1 MKKRINPLFGL
12 LCLFIF
18 TTCDKD
24 VEIISSFD
32 YTISMNF
39 RDKAT
44 VNLPENVSLSVVPER
59 LVKTQS
65 YQFKYESKDGSGY
78 FVSDGSIL
86 PQREWMPL
94 NELTLSLDFVAPTIG
109 SKEIEVTFSDAD
121 GLEKTETLNFLVAHN
136 PFIWKVSTTT
146 NTININ
152 EDVPI
157 SLLLTNTGIDENAT
171 YERNIYFIQGSGNLT
186 FVNEEEASEIPI
198 ETGKFVEMQ
207 PGSFNLKGEFKE
219 TGVNKLIFEARD
231 KNGQSQKDTLSIT
244 VEEIEFSFTASP
256 QKNEIDISEN
266 TNLNFNITE
275 SNPSGTSYQMRYEI
289 ISGSGIITSGG
300 ETVAPNTFT
309 VVPTGNFSWD
319 FESSTPGNVEMIFF
333 VRNETGVESQRTV
346 TLVVSE
352 RDYDLTVTPAAIEAF
367 VGSSINITLLINE
380 LGATGDTYTGF
391 YSSTGT
397 GSIKIAG
404 DEYTAGQQFVLT
416 KESNTLIY
424 TGISEGRHALTF
436 KVKSSSNIEKEVTT
450 EVDFVSIDFDFSGS
464 VTDNDL
470 FITESTNLNFIIN
483 QTGIGATTYE
493 SRYVINQGE
502 GLVRGSNGTLLTPNT
517 YYGTSE
523 GPGNYTWSFEAT
535 KAGRADITFFTKNVT
550 GQEEEIRLF
559 IDVEATDFS
568 LDVVAANTNDFVLQ
582 TVPLSYTLNQQG
594 VEQLNYNKTYSS
606 NGDGVLTIGGVDYN
620 PGENIA
626 LTSVPGTFNGSY
638 TGNSV
643 GNHQVTF
650 RVVSSNNITEDKTV
664 NINFNTIG
672 FQISV
677 PANLSIKETLTE
689 NFNVVINPDRTDLNV
704 NYEIQLVTDQNGS
717 FNYGGISPGIFR
729 PASTGNNSFNYTP
742 LDYANGT
749 HIISVSVRD
758 NLGNTKVENMTVNV
772 NRRPVAFG
780 RAEKENV
787 SCGGLNGCD
796 YRVRMYIRRSGFGE
810 SQAFDG
816 ATITTVRIRI
826 YNRQDNRWDT
836 IVRNF
841 NELETNTQ
849 GDIYWRLEEENRES
863 RLRYLDQDFEIEV
876 QDSDGIWSDKSF
888 GSVIRV

>member
-1 MKKRINPLFGL
+1 MKKQINPLIGL

-32 YTISMNF
+32 YIISMNY

-44 VNLPENVSLSVVPER
+44 VNLPENMSFSVVPER
-59 LVKTQS
+59 FVNTQS
-65 YQFKYESKDGSGY
+65 YQFKYESKDGLGY
-78 FVSDGSIL
+78 FVLDGSIL
-86 PQREWMPL
+86 AQREWIPL
-94 NELTLSLDFVAPTIG
+94 KELTLSLDFMATTIG

-121 GLEKTETLNFLVAHN
+121 GLEKTETLRFLVEHN
-136 PFIWKVSTTT
+136 PFIWNASTTT

-152 EDVPI
+152 EEVPI
-157 SLLLTNTGIDENAT
+157 SLLLTNTGFDKNAT
-171 YERNIYFIQGSGNLT
+171 YERNIYFIQGSGNINLI
-186 FVNEEEASEIPI
+186 NEEEESELLI
-198 ETGKFVEMQ
+198 ETGKFAEML
-207 PGSFNLKGEFKE
+207 PGSFSLIGEFKE
-219 TGVNKLIFEARD
+219 TGINKLIFEARD
-231 KNGQSQKDTLSIT
+231 QNGQTQKDTLSIT

-256 QKNEIDISEN
+256 QKNEIDLGEN

-289 ISGSGIITSGG
+289 VSGSGTITSGG

-309 VVPTGNFSWD
+309 PVPTGNFSWD
-319 FESSTPGNVEMIFF
+319 FESSTPGSIEMIFY
-333 VRNETGVESQRTV
+333 VRNETGVESQRAI

-391 YSSTGT
+391 YSSSGT
-397 GSIKIAG
+397 GSMEIAG
-404 DEYTAGQQFVLT
+404 QDYTAGQQFALIKETNALT
-416 KESNTLIY
+416 Y
-424 TGISEGRHALTF
+424 TGVSEGRHTLTF
-436 KVKSSSNIEKEVTT
+436 KVKSTSNIEKEIST
-450 EVDFVSIDFDFSGS
+450 EIDFVSIDFNFSGS
-464 VTDNDL
+464 ASNNEL
-470 FITESTNLNFIIN
+470 FITETTNLNFIIN

-493 SRYVINQGE
+493 SRYIINQGE
-502 GLVRGSNGTLLTPNT
+502 GLIRGSNGIQLAPNT
-517 YYGTSE
+517 YYETSE
-523 GPGNYTWSFEAT
+523 GPGNYTWNFEAT
-535 KAGRADITFFTKNVT
+535 KAGRVDITFFTRNVT

-568 LDVVAANTNDFVLQ
+568 LDIVAANTNDFVFQ
-582 TVPLSYTLNQQG
+582 TIPLSFTLNQQG
-594 VEQLNYNKTYSS
+594 VEQLTYNMTYSS
-606 NGDGVLTIGGVDYN
+606 NGDGVLTIEGVDYN

-650 RVVSSNNITEDKTV
+650 RVVSSNNITEDKTI

-689 NFNVVINPDRTDLNV
+689 SFNVVINPDRTDLNV
-704 NYEIQLVTDQNGS
+704 NYEIQLVTDQNGT
-717 FNYGGISPGIFR
+717 FNFGGISPGIYL
-729 PASTGNNSFNYTP
+729 PASTGNNTFNYTP
-742 LDYANGT
+742 MDYANGT
-749 HIISVSVRD
+749 HIITVSVRD
-758 NLGNTKVENMTVNV
+758 NLGNTNVENIVVNV
-772 NRRPVAFG
+772 NRKPVAFG

-787 SCGGLNGCD
+787 NCGGLNGCD
-796 YRVRMYIRRSGFGE
+796 YRVRMYIKRAGFGE

-816 ATITTVRIRI
+816 ATITTVRLRI
-826 YNRQDNRWDT
+826 YNRQDNRWVT

-841 NELETNTQ
+841 NEMETNTQ
-849 GDIYWRLEEENRES
+849 GDIYWRLEEEARES

>member
-1 MKKRINPLFGL
+1 MKNQITPLIGL

-32 YTISMNF
+32 YIISMNY

-44 VNLPENVSLSVVPER
+44 INLPENTSFSLVPER
-59 LVKTQS
+59 LVHTQS
-65 YQFKYESKDGSGY
+65 YQFKYESKDGSGN
-78 FVSDGSIL
+78 FVMDGSIL
-86 PQREWMPL
+86 AQREWIPL
-94 NELTLSLDFVAPTIG
+94 NELTFSLDFMATTIG
-109 SKEIEVTFSDAD
+109 SKEVEVTFSDGD
-121 GLEKTETLNFLVAHN
+121 GLEKTVTLNYLVEHN
-136 PFIWKVSTTT
+136 PFIWKASTTT

-152 EDVPI
+152 EEVPI
-157 SLLLTNTGIDENAT
+157 SLLLTNTGFDEKAS
-171 YERNIYFIQGSGNLT
+171 YERNIYFIQGSGNLHLL
-186 FVNEEEASEIPI
+186 NEEEESEIPV
-198 ETGKFVEMQ
+198 ETGKFAEMQ
-207 PGSFNLKGEFKE
+207 PGSFSLKGEFKE

-231 KNGQSQKDTLSIT
+231 QNGQTQRDTLSIT

-256 QKNEIDISEN
+256 QKNEIDLGEN

-289 ISGSGIITSGG
+289 ISGSGTITSGS

-309 VVPTGNFSWD
+309 PVPTGNFSWD
-319 FESSTPGNVEMIFF
+319 FESSTPGSIEMIFF
-333 VRNETGVESQRTV
+333 VRNETGVERQRELTIA
-346 TLVVSE
+346 VSE

-391 YSSTGT
+391 YSSSGT
-397 GSIKIAG
+397 GSMEIAG
-404 DEYTAGQQFVLT
+404 QNYTAGQQFALI
-416 KESNTLIY
+416 KESNALTY
-424 TGISEGRHALTF
+424 TGISEGRHTLTF
-436 KVKSSSNIEKEVTT
+436 KVKSTSNIEKEIST
-450 EVDFVSIDFDFSGS
+450 EIDFVSIDFNFSGS
-464 VTDNDL
+464 ASNNEL
-470 FITESTNLNFIIN
+470 FITETTNLNFIIN
-483 QTGIGATTYE
+483 QTGIGSTTYE
-493 SRYVINQGE
+493 SRYIINQGE
-502 GLVRGSNGTLLTPNT
+502 GLIRGSNGTQLAPNT
-517 YYGTSE
+517 YYETSE
-523 GPGNYTWSFEAT
+523 GPGNYTWSFEAN
-535 KAGRADITFFTKNVT
+535 KAGRVDMTFFTRNVT

-568 LDVVAANTNDFVLQ
+568 LDVVAANTNDFVFQ
-582 TVPLSYTLNQQG
+582 TIPLSFTLNQQG
-594 VEQLNYNKTYSS
+594 VEQLNYNMTYSS

-626 LTSVPGTFNGSY
+626 LTSAPGTFNGSY

-650 RVVSSNNITEDKTV
+650 RVVSSNNITEDKTI

-689 NFNVVINPDRTDLNV
+689 SFNVVINPDRTDLNV
-704 NYEIQLVTDQNGS
+704 NYEIQLVTDQNGT
-717 FNYGGISPGIFR
+717 FNFGGISPGIYL
-729 PASTGNNSFNYTP
+729 PAATGNNTFNYTP

-749 HIISVSVRD
+749 HIITVSVRD
-758 NLGNTKVENMTVNV
+758 NLGNTNVENIVVNV
-772 NRRPVAFG
+772 NRKPIAFG

-787 SCGGLNGCD
+787 NCGGLNGCN
-796 YRVRMYIRRSGFGE
+796 YRVRMYIKRAGFGE

-826 YNRQDNRWDT
+826 YNRQNNRWET

-841 NELETNTQ
+841 NEMETNTQ
-849 GDIYWRLEEENRES
+849 GDIYWRLEEEARES

-876 QDSDGIWSDKSF
+876 QDSDGIWSDKSS
-888 GSVIRV
+888 GAVIRV